1 MNRLFIITYII
12 SIITVIGCG
21 SKQKVEQKVDYVPT
35 PGATAAYVY
44 TAGVDPECK
53 VINPETRELEPFVNT
68 GDAPYPIR
76 HYVEIYPK
84 EIYYG
89 DTVYVVTADENVSS
103 ETLKSIQDESR
114 NHIAIN
120 YCKLISIPENIEAYD
135 WLPEYQTTA
144 RKKLRTF
151 YRDLA
156 PGEKWLQNRYFIE
169 FPPLEDK
176 EKPYWKELEKSIP
189 PTGVRIPLR
198 ITTGFDY
205 IQHKGEGIIVITD
218 VEILVKPRP
227 ASEMALLDKWYNNT
241 PEKTL
246 PKVAG
251 NRKDPHETDLRASW
265 ASRIKI
271 GWFSYDPW
279 LFVRLGNRKPC
290 DPNNPTTLDG
300 WRKLEASLTPSTM
313 RDEVRLVRLQLEYYC
328 AKSGVKS
335 DLAKQELAQWLKS
348 LPTPQQAVYM
358 SFLKSKQ
365 NSFEHRAPALSKKNT
380 ELINFLIKEIEHER

>member
-1 MNRLFIITYII
+1 MKKCLRVIAVLAIVITIALIIIQ
-12 SIITVIGCG
+12 SCSSSASAPVA
-21 SKQKVEQKVDYVPT
+21 YVKT
-35 PGATAAYVY
+35 PGATAAFVY

-53 VINPETRELEPFVNT
+53 VLNPETRELEPFVNT

-76 HYVEIYPK
+76 HSVEIFPK

-89 DTVYVVTADENVSS
+89 DTIYVVSADENVSS
-103 ETLKSIQDESR
+103 ETIKSIKDNSR
-114 NHIAIN
+114 KHIAIDL
-120 YCKLISIPENIEAYD
+120 CKPISYPKSTEEYD

-156 PGEKWLQNRYFIE
+156 PGEKWLQNRFFIE

-176 EKPYWKELEKSIP
+176 EKPFWKELEKSIP

-205 IQHKGEGIIVITD
+205 VQHKGERITVIAD

-241 PEKTL
+241 PEKTF

-290 DPNNPTTLDG
+290 DPNNPTTLNG

-328 AKSGVKS
+328 AEPGKES
-335 DLAKQELAQWLKS
+335 DIAKQELAQWLKS

-365 NSFEHRAPALSKKNT
+365 SSFEHRAPLLAKKNM
-380 ELINFLIKEIEHER
+380 ELIIFLSR

>member
-1 MNRLFIITYII
+1 MIKYLRVIAVLEIVISVALIIIQ
-12 SIITVIGCG
+12 SCSSSASAPV
-21 SKQKVEQKVDYVPT
+21 VYVKT
-35 PGATAAYVY
+35 PGATAAFVY

-53 VINPETRELEPFVNT
+53 VLNPETRELEPFVNT

-76 HYVEIYPK
+76 HYVEIFPK

-89 DTVYVVTADENVSS
+89 DTIYVVSADENVSS
-103 ETLKSIQDESR
+103 ETIKSIKDNSR
-114 NHIAIN
+114 KHIAIDL
-120 YCKLISIPENIEAYD
+120 CKPISYPKSTEEYD

-156 PGEKWLQNRYFIE
+156 PGEKWLQNRFFIE

-176 EKPYWKELEKSIP
+176 EKPFWKELEKSIP

-205 IQHKGEGIIVITD
+205 IQHKGERITVITD

-241 PEKTL
+241 PEKTF
-246 PKVAG
+246 PKVVG
-251 NRKDPHETDLRASW
+251 NRKDPHECSLRANKKSW
-265 ASRIKI
+265 IKI
-271 GWFSYDPW
+271 GWHSYDPW

-290 DPNNPTTLDG
+290 DPNNPTTLNG

-328 AKSGVKS
+328 AKPGVKS
-335 DLAKQELAQWLKS
+335 DLAKQELDQWLKS
-348 LPTPQQAVYM
+348 LPTPQQAVYL
-358 SFLKSKQ
+358 SFLKDKQ
-365 NSFEHRAPALSKKNT
+365 NSFKYDAPALAKKNM
-380 ELINFLIKEIEHER
+380 ELIIYLSR

>member
-1 MNRLFIITYII
+1 MKKYLCVIAVLAIVITIALIIIQCCSSSASAPVTY
-12 SIITVIGCG
+12 V
-21 SKQKVEQKVDYVPT
+21 KT
-35 PGATAAYVY
+35 PGSTAAFVY

-76 HYVEIYPK
+76 HSVEIYPK

-89 DTVYVVTADENVSS
+89 DTIYVVSADENVSS
-103 ETLKSIQDESR
+103 ETIKSIKDDSR
-114 NHIAIN
+114 KHIAIDL
-120 YCKLISIPENIEAYD
+120 CRPISYPKSTEEYD

-156 PGEKWLQNRYFIE
+156 PGEKWLQNRFFIE

-176 EKPYWKELEKSIP
+176 EKPFWKELEKSIP

-205 IQHKGEGIIVITD
+205 IQHKGERITVITD

-241 PEKTL
+241 PEKTF
-246 PKVAG
+246 PKVVG
-251 NRKDPHETDLRASW
+251 NRKDPHECSLRANKKSW
-265 ASRIKI
+265 IKI
-271 GWFSYDPW
+271 GWHSYDPW

-290 DPNNPTTLDG
+290 DPNNPTTLNG

-328 AKSGVKS
+328 AEPGVKS
-335 DLAKQELAQWLKS
+335 DLAKQELDQWLKS

-358 SFLKSKQ
+358 SFLKDKQ
-365 NSFEHRAPALSKKNT
+365 KSFKYDAPALAKKNM
-380 ELINFLIKEIEHER
+380 ELILYLSR

>member
-1 MNRLFIITYII
+1 MKKYLCVIVVLAIVITIALIIIQCC
-12 SIITVIGCG
+12 SSSASAPVA
-21 SKQKVEQKVDYVPT
+21 YVKT
-35 PGATAAYVY
+35 PGSTVAFVY

-53 VINPETRELEPFVNT
+53 VLNPETRELEPFVNT

-89 DTVYVVTADENVSS
+89 DTIYVVSADENVSN
-103 ETLKSIQDESR
+103 ETLKSIKDNSR
-114 NHIAIN
+114 KHIAIDL
-120 YCKLISIPENIEAYD
+120 CKLISIPENTEEYD
-135 WLPEYQTTA
+135 WLPEYQTRA
-144 RKKLRTF
+144 YKKLRTF

-156 PGEKWLQNRYFIE
+156 PGEKWLQNRFFIE

-176 EKPYWKELEKSIP
+176 EKQFWKELEKSIT

-205 IQHKGEGIIVITD
+205 IQHKGERITVITE

-227 ASEMALLDKWYNNT
+227 ESEMALLDTWYQNT
-241 PEKTL
+241 PKKSFPEVK
-246 PKVAG
+246 G
-251 NRKDPHETDLRASW
+251 NRKNPHEMDLRGSKKSW
-265 ASRIKI
+265 IKI
-271 GWFSYDPW
+271 GWHSYDPW

-328 AKSGVKS
+328 AEPGVKS
-335 DLAKQELAQWLKS
+335 DLAKQELDQWLKS

-365 NSFEHRAPALSKKNT
+365 SSFKDRAPLLAKKNM
-380 ELINFLIKEIEHER
+380 ELIIYLSR

>member
-1 MNRLFIITYII
+1 MKKCLRVIAVLAIVITIALIIIQ
-12 SIITVIGCG
+12 SCSSSASAPVA
-21 SKQKVEQKVDYVPT
+21 YVKT
-35 PGATAAYVY
+35 PGATAAFVY

-53 VINPETRELEPFVNT
+53 VLNPETRELEPFVNT

-76 HYVEIYPK
+76 HSVEIFPK

-89 DTVYVVTADENVSS
+89 DTIYVVSADENVSS
-103 ETLKSIQDESR
+103 ETIKSIKDNSR
-114 NHIAIN
+114 KHIAIDL
-120 YCKLISIPENIEAYD
+120 CKPISYPKSTEEYD

-156 PGEKWLQNRYFIE
+156 PGEKWLQNRFFIE

-176 EKPYWKELEKSIP
+176 EKPFWKELEKSIP

-205 IQHKGEGIIVITD
+205 VQHKGERITVIAD

-241 PEKTL
+241 PEKTF

-290 DPNNPTTLDG
+290 DPNNPTTLNG

-328 AKSGVKS
+328 AEPGVKS
-335 DLAKQELAQWLKS
+335 DLAKQELDQWLKS

-358 SFLKSKQ
+358 SFLKDKQ
-365 NSFEHRAPALSKKNT
+365 KSFKYDAPALAKKNM
-380 ELINFLIKEIEHER
+380 ELIIYLSR